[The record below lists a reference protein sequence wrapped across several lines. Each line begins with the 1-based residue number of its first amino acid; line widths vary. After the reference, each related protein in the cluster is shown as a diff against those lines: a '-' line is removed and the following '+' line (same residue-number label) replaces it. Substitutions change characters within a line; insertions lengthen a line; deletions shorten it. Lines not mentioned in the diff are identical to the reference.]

1 MTTEIFT
8 VLGILSAILV
18 VTSTSTV
25 YSVLWLVS
33 TFIIV
38 SIILGLLNLGFP
50 ALLYIIV
57 YVGAIA
63 ILFLFVVQLLDLG
76 NEDTVVSNNS
86 SRNDGYNTLTLAV
99 IFAVSLSVLIVL
111 SVSQNNLSLDNIIY
125 DNLDILGYSRETGL
139 AKEPLVNILTF
150 NKNIFPLLI
159 SENGNTSQVSSLA
172 EWLYGP
178 GLLPLIVVSII
189 LLVSMVAPISLCKD

>member
-159 SENGNTSQVSSLA
+159 SENGNTPQVSSLA